1 MDQEA
6 RTGGPGRL
14 RTLLSELDAIAGS
27 LPARPVEVVR
37 TRLAELLGTRTG
49 RIPASALLAARLD
62 GEPFDAHRLGLLS
75 SLVTTLARTA
85 PLSRSGLGR

>member
-1 MDQEA
+1 M
-6 RTGGPGRL
+6 